1 MIKGIIAA
9 TILALV
15 QAIRLVTARYLTK
28 KFNPIFINWI
38 AWLLAVCILLL
49 KSKIGSFSRLK
60 VGLSTMFRLMII
72 GLLGSSYGLLVI
84 FGLSF
89 SPASQ
94 GAVILRL
101 DILITAIL
109 GHIFLKEKVHLADIP
124 SAILMI
130 WGSLKVMGMSLLT
143 LSFNQLADLIF
154 VFAVFFVSINAILIK
169 VLLQDVHRDAIAFYN
184 IAFSLLFS
192 TLYLI
197 GLHGLSGFSSVL
209 KVGASWTYFLIL
221 GVVTSCMYIIY
232 YYALERIP
240 AWQVRVLTLSTPI
253 FVAILGVYFL
263 QEKFGFSQL
272 LGTGAVILGGILLVY
287 NPKRRISNHS
297 KL

>member
-1 MIKGIIAA
+1 MTKGII
-9 TILALV
+9 TGTLLALV
-15 QAIRLVTARYLTK
+15 GAIRLVTARYLTK
-28 KFNPIFINWI
+28 EFNPIFINWI

-49 KSKIGSFSRLK
+49 KNKIGSFSRLK
-60 VGLSTMFRLMII
+60 VGLSTLFRLMII

-84 FGLSF
+84 FGLKF

-130 WGSLKVMGMSLLT
+130 WGSLKVMGMSLST
-143 LSFNQLADLIF
+143 LSFNQIADFIF
-154 VFAVFFVSINAILIK
+154 VFAVFFVSLNAILIK
-169 VLLQDVHRDAIAFYN
+169 TLLQDVHRDAIAFYN
-184 IAFSLLFS
+184 VAFSLLFS

-197 GLHGLSGFSSVL
+197 YFHGLSGFSTVL
-209 KVGASWTYFLIL
+209 TIGTSWTYFLIL
-221 GVVTSCMYIIY
+221 GVVTSFMYIIY

-253 FVAILGVYFL
+253 FAAILGVYFL

-287 NPKRRISNHS
+287 NPKRIKR
-297 KL
+297 